1 LIRLKKY
8 YLPADLSDADL
19 SVGYD
24 EFIQRD
30 PELKEHIDTL
40 LDALTHARSKN
51 KDPDTI
57 TADIVWIP
65 LLLKIIPCP

>member
-1 LIRLKKY
+1 LKKY

-24 EFIQRD
+24 KFIQRD

-40 LDALTHARSKN
+40 LDALTIARSKN
-51 KDPDTI
+51 KDPSSI
-57 TADIVWIP
+57 TADIVWDYNAAE
-65 LLLKIIPCP
+65 LLYIIP